1 MISLE
6 RIIASNKE
14 VLAIRKEL
22 EKVSNYYSVPYREM
36 IEYYNV
42 MKPKAAERFIEG
54 WVATLIGG
62 KKIEISLVPEELKK
76 NDVGDIWVGDNLK
89 IGKNNIEL
97 KSTFRETGTIGGGQ
111 FRFNDPVPWY
121 LLFRAQGI
129 EGYELFLLS
138 KEQLISEIVNRAT
151 TTTFSAYQSSQGSGI
166 INKLTQA
173 QKIDRLYE
181 NLAGNQSDKI
191 NWYFNT
197 NTEQELYQHF
207 KEKYKIDANDIKAK
221 VNLA

>member
-1 MISLE
+1 M
-6 RIIASNKE
+6 
-14 VLAIRKEL
+14 
-22 EKVSNYYSVPYREM
+22 
-36 IEYYNV
+36 
-42 MKPKAAERFIEG
+42 
-54 WVATLIGG
+54 
-62 KKIEISLVPEELKK
+62 
-76 NDVGDIWVGDNLK
+76 
-89 IGKNNIEL
+89 
-97 KSTFRETGTIGGGQ
+97 
-111 FRFNDPVPWY
+111 
-121 LLFRAQGI
+121 FRAQGI
-129 EGYELFLLS
+129 ESYELFLLS

-181 NLAGNQSDKI
+181 NLAGNQFDKI